1 MTKNIVKATL
11 ENQELDNTN
20 LLYVAFTRAVDELY
34 AISSFPKKASLD
46 SHNEIMRSFLE
57 TNKIWNKEKLNYSWG
72 TKSFKKV
79 LTETKTVLN
88 KGFKTTQMNF
98 EPKRSYVDEKINFGL
113 YFHEFM
119 AKIKKRS
126 DYNREKTDL
135 DLNQVIN
142 KETKNQILSISKKI
156 VTSRTIKKHFSP
168 EVRALCEKEIFS
180 SDGRIFKPDRIVF
193 DKNQVATII
202 DYKTGQKSRKDV
214 LQIENYKKLL
224 QKMGFK
230 VRETVLVYVNNQHN
244 DIDIVVS

>member
-1 MTKNIVKATL
+1 MTKNIVETTL

-34 AISSFPKKASLD
+34 TISSFPKKASID
-46 SHNEIMRSFLE
+46 SHNEIMRFFLE

-126 DYNREKTDL
+126 DYNREKTNL
-135 DLNQVIN
+135 DLNQAIN
-142 KETKNQILSISKKI
+142 KEIKNQILSISKKI
-156 VTSRTIKKHFSP
+156 VTSPSIKKYFSP
-168 EVRALCEKEIFS
+168 EFRVLCEKEIFS
-180 SDGRIFKPDRIVF
+180 SDGQIFKPDRIVF
-193 DKNQVATII
+193 DKNQYATII

-214 LQIENYKKLL
+214 LQIEKYKKLL
-224 QKMGFK
+224 KKMGYK
-230 VRETVLVYVNNQHN
+230 VRETVLVYINNQYN
-244 DIDIVVS
+244 DVKIVVG